1 MAQEYKLTHVQIDK
15 EPFVDQH
22 GNTWLTVAFEGIS
35 EPVKWVVKDPTR
47 LVVGD
52 SYFGEVN
59 EVTSKAGKP
68 YRRFKKVSQ
77 EETNPG
83 KSYTGS
89 TQKKEWQPRDD
100 SAIQAQWAIGQAVQ
114 LIGSKITANKDGAD
128 LEPIEACAKRF
139 FAMIDRVKN
148 SPTENGSK
156 EDRDEDAEMHRL
168 AAMSEE
174 INLDDI
180 PY

>member
-35 EPVKWVVKDPTR
+35 EPVKWVVKDPSR

-100 SAIQAQWAIGQAVQ
+100 SAIQAQWAIGQAM
-114 LIGSKITANKDGAD
+114 SFFTAKSNGKQIA
-128 LEPIEACAKRF
+128 EPEVEEMAKRL
-139 FAMIDRVKN
+139 FAMIDRVKQGT
-148 SPTENGSK
+148 PTENGSK